1 MKRILA
7 ISLMLILMCFTAW
20 AQPTPTSTPPSPE
33 SLGLT
38 PPDPSASTQAPPA
51 SESDQALMS
60 TSQYQASA
68 AAPEG
73 TAKATATSTSTQ
85 MVVPQGVAAPNY
97 LYIPYYPS
105 TTAGCYFGQWIPMWM
120 DVRGSGPLYV
130 YEWYP
135 DGRLVSSYLA
145 YISYPGWQKMWFYGD
160 AVGWHTLQYY
170 CNGWSNYIYVYVQGT
185 TGYPVP
191 SPSPYPPTSTPP
203 YPPTTYPPGSGS
215 GCKADVIINSDWM
228 KGYSVYLDGA
238 YIGKDGQ
245 GNAYDG
251 VFSFK
256 VAGNQQHTIDVYNQG
271 YSYSNTKSY
280 SCAGTYTL
288 TI

>member
-7 ISLMLILMCFTAW
+7 LSLMLILMCFTAW
-20 AQPTPTSTPPSPE
+20 AQPEPTSTPPSPE

-38 PPDPSASTQAPPA
+38 PPDPSGSMQAPPA

-68 AAPEG
+68 AAPKA
-73 TAKATATSTSTQ
+73 TATATSTSTQ

-145 YISYPGWQKMWFYGD
+145 YIPYPGWQKMWFYGD

-191 SPSPYPPTSTPP
+191 GPSPYPPASTLP
-203 YPPTTYPPGSGS
+203 YPPTPYPPGSGS
-215 GCKADVIINSDWM
+215 GCSADVIINSDWM

>member
-7 ISLMLILMCFTAW
+7 LSLVLMLMCFTAW
-20 AQPTPTSTPPSPE
+20 AQPEPTSTPPSPE
-33 SLGLT
+33 SLGLS

-68 AAPEG
+68 AAPKA
-73 TAKATATSTSTQ
+73 TATATSTSTQ

-105 TTAGCYFGQWIPMWM
+105 TTAGCYFGQWIPMYM
-120 DVRGSGPLYV
+120 DVRGTGPLYV

-135 DGRLVSSYLA
+135 DGKLVSSYLT

-170 CNGWSNYIYVYVQGT
+170 CNGWSNYIYVYVYGT

-191 SPSPYPPTSTPP
+191 GPSPYPPISTPP
-203 YPPTTYPPGSGS
+203 YPSTPYPPSSGS
-215 GCKADVIINSDWM
+215 GCSADVIINSNWM

-280 SCAGTYTL
+280 SCGGTYTL

>member
-7 ISLMLILMCFTAW
+7 LSLMLILMCSAAW
-20 AQPTPTSTPPSPE
+20 AQPEPTSTPPSPE

-51 SESDQALMS
+51 SESDGTLMS
-60 TSQYQASA
+60 TSQLQATA
-68 AAPEG
+68 AAPEV
-73 TAKATATSTSTQ
+73 KATATSTSTE

-105 TTAGCYFGQWIPMWM
+105 TTAGCYFGQWLEMWM
-120 DVRGSGPLYV
+120 DVRGTGPLYV

-170 CNGWSNYIYVYVQGT
+170 CNGWSNYIYVSVQGT
-185 TGYPVP
+185 AGP
-191 SPSPYPPTSTPP
+191 SSPYPPAPTSP
-203 YPPTTYPPGSGS
+203 YPPVPTSPYPPGTGS
-215 GCKADVIINSDWM
+215 GCNANVIITSNSM
-228 KGYSVYLDGA
+228 NGYSVYSDGA
-238 YIGKDGQ
+238 YVGKDGQ
-245 GNAYDG
+245 GNPLDG
-251 VFSFK
+251 SFSFS
-256 VAGNQQHTIDVYNQG
+256 VAGNQQHTIQVYNQG
-271 YSYSNTKSY
+271 YSYTNTKSY
-280 SCAGTYTL
+280 SCGGTYTL

>member
-7 ISLMLILMCFTAW
+7 LSLMLTLMCVTAW
-20 AQPTPTSTPPSPE
+20 AQPEPTSTPPSPE

-68 AAPEG
+68 AAPKA
-73 TAKATATSTSTQ
+73 TATATSTSTQ

-120 DVRGSGPLYV
+120 DVRSSGPLYV

-191 SPSPYPPTSTPP
+191 GPSPYPPISTPP
-203 YPPTTYPPGSGS
+203 YPSTPYPPGSGS
-215 GCKADVIINSDWM
+215 GCSADVIINSDW
-228 KGYSVYLDGA
+228 KGILGLSGWSLHRQRWA
-238 YIGKDGQ
+238 GQ
-245 GNAYDG
+245 
-251 VFSFK
+251 
-256 VAGNQQHTIDVYNQG
+256 
-271 YSYSNTKSY
+271 
-280 SCAGTYTL
+280 CL
-288 TI
+288 